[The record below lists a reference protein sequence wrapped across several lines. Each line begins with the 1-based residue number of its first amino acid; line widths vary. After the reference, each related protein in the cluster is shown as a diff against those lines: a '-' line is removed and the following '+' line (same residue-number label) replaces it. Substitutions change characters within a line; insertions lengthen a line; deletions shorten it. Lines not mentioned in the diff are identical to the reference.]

1 MSTPVLGAKAMNRS
15 ETSKGLVGSGSGSRL
30 PLMAVDSTS
39 IRSLRANPLKAE
51 ERLIR
56 AVMTK
61 VMMIPLRCASGVFMM
76 QLQRE
81 TQASMRNTPP
91 FQMGIVKSF
100 CVKPSFKAIVN
111 NAGLK

>member
-1 MSTPVLGAKAMNRS
+1 
-15 ETSKGLVGSGSGSRL
+15 
-30 PLMAVDSTS
+30 
-39 IRSLRANPLKAE
+39 
-51 ERLIR
+51 
-56 AVMTK
+56 
-61 VMMIPLRCASGVFMM
+61 MM